1 MFRATQSRTRRAV
14 LALYNVAHA
23 IIFWKANQIPR
34 HGAAALM
41 SSRSPL
47 AASPLTTLL
56 VSPLTSFLLGPCFN
70 VRSSTS
76 LLGGLLNCIGV
87 FGNVVRSSWLNVG
100 VLDHSTAFVP
110 LSEPSDVL
118 FDIVDDCGG
127 PFSSSMGIYLAEYA
141 VGKMV
146 GMGMLLRSLTAGFLC
161 CVARAL
167 AAATM
172 PSGLVRLRLDGCGGS
187 SGEEGRGCSSRENG
201 LLI

>member
-1 MFRATQSRTRRAV
+1 MFRATQSRTRRAI
-14 LALYNVAHA
+14 LALYNAAHA
-23 IIFWKANQIPR
+23 IIFWKANQISR

-56 VSPLTSFLLGPCFN
+56 VSPLTSFLLGLCFN

-76 LLGGLLNCIGV
+76 LLGGLFNCIGV

-100 VLDHSTAFVP
+100 VLDHSTAFIP
-110 LSEPSDVL
+110 LLKPPGVL

-127 PFSSSMGIYLAEYA
+127 PFPSSMGIYLAEYA

-146 GMGMLLRSLTAGFLC
+146 GMGMLLRSRTAGFLC

-172 PSGLVRLRLDGCGGS
+172 PSGLIRFRLDGCGGS